1 MPHVLLIED
10 DARIREIVERGL
22 GSRGLVVTSAEDGPT
37 GLDLA
42 RKLEVDVVLLDLML
56 PGMSGLE
63 VLEEIRLAK
72 PRLPVVALTALD
84 DTRSKVA
91 GLDAGADDYLT
102 KPFSLEELAARV
114 RARLRAKEDAGAL
127 KAGPLTVDPVAH
139 RAVLNG
145 REVPLSARELAL
157 LAAFVR
163 HTGQVLS
170 RSQLLDMVWDLDFDP
185 GSNVVEV
192 YVAADGLPLLG
203 AGRGAGP
210 SPVRAAAVVLGGSL
224 LFFLAVLTG
233 AGRHGAV
240 PVPTAIALGVP
251 ASQRRPR
258 PVHRRHPARPG
269 PPPGLRAAPGRA
281 RRRLRR

>member
-1 MPHVLLIED
+1 VAHVLLIED

-22 GSRGLVVTSAEDGPT
+22 GSRGFVVTSAEDGPA

-42 RKLEVDVVLLDLML
+42 CKLEVDVVLLDLML
-56 PGMSGLE
+56 PGLSGLE
-63 VLEEIRLAK
+63 VLEGIRLAK

-114 RARLRAKEDAGAL
+114 RARLRAREDDVGAL
-127 KAGPLTVDPVAH
+127 KAGALTVDPVAH
-139 RAVLNG
+139 RAVLAG

-157 LAAFVR
+157 LAAFIR

-170 RSQLLDMVWDLDFDP
+170 RSQLLDMVWDLNFDP

-192 YVAADGLPLLG
+192 YVAALRRKLG
-203 AGRGAGP
+203 AGWIDTVRGLGYRFSA
-210 SPVRAAAVVLGGSL
+210 PVGAAADS
-224 LFFLAVLTG
+224 
-233 AGRHGAV
+233 
-240 PVPTAIALGVP
+240 
-251 ASQRRPR
+251 AS
-258 PVHRRHPARPG
+258 
-269 PPPGLRAAPGRA
+269 
-281 RRRLRR
+281 

>member
-22 GSRGLVVTSAEDGPT
+22 GSREFVVTSAEDGPT
-37 GLDLA
+37 GLELA
-42 RKLEVDVVLLDLML
+42 RKLDVDVVLLDLML
-56 PGMSGLE
+56 PGLSGLE
-63 VLEEIRLAK
+63 VLEGIRLAK

-114 RARLRAKEDAGAL
+114 RARLRSREDAGAL

-157 LAAFVR
+157 LAAFIR

-170 RSQLLDMVWDLDFDP
+170 RSQLLDMVWDLNFDP

-192 YVAADGLPLLG
+192 YVAALRRKLG
-203 AGRGAGP
+203 AEWIDTVRGMGYRFSA
-210 SPVRAAAVVLGGSL
+210 PVETVAE
-224 LFFLAVLTG
+224 T
-233 AGRHGAV
+233 
-240 PVPTAIALGVP
+240 TA
-251 ASQRRPR
+251 
-258 PVHRRHPARPG
+258 
-269 PPPGLRAAPGRA
+269 
-281 RRRLRR
+281 

>member
-1 MPHVLLIED
+1 MPHVLLVED

-22 GSRGLVVTSAEDGPT
+22 GSRGFVITSAEDGPT

-42 RKLEVDVVLLDLML
+42 CKLDVDLVLLDLML
-56 PGMSGLE
+56 PGLSGFE
-63 VLEEIRLAK
+63 VLEGIRLAK

-114 RARLRAKEDAGAL
+114 RARLRAQEDSGAL

-139 RAVLNG
+139 RAVLGG

-157 LAAFVR
+157 LAAFIR
-163 HTGQVLS
+163 HNGQVLS
-170 RSQLLDMVWDLDFDP
+170 RSQLLDMVWDLNFDP

-192 YVAADGLPLLG
+192 YVAA
-203 AGRGAGP
+203 
-210 SPVRAAAVVLGGSL
+210 
-224 LFFLAVLTG
+224 
-233 AGRHGAV
+233 
-240 PVPTAIALGVP
+240 
-251 ASQRRPR
+251 
-258 PVHRRHPARPG
+258 
-269 PPPGLRAAPGRA
+269 
-281 RRRLRR
+281 LRRKIGAEWIDTVRGLGYRFSAPTEAPAETVP

>member
-22 GSRGLVVTSAEDGPT
+22 GSRGFVVTSAEDGT
-37 GLDLA
+37 AGLELA

-56 PGMSGLE
+56 PGLSGLE
-63 VLEEIRLAK
+63 VLQEIRLAK

-91 GLDAGADDYLT
+91 GLDAGAEDYLT

-114 RARLRAKEDAGAL
+114 RARLRSQEDAGAL

-139 RAVLNG
+139 RAILNG

-163 HTGQVLS
+163 NTGQVLS
-170 RSQLLDMVWDLDFDP
+170 RSQLLDMVWDINFDP

-192 YVAADGLPLLG
+192 YVAALRRKLG
-203 AGRGAGP
+203 AGWIDTVRGIGYRFSA
-210 SPVRAAAVVLGGSL
+210 PVEAPADAAS
-224 LFFLAVLTG
+224 
-233 AGRHGAV
+233 
-240 PVPTAIALGVP
+240 
-251 ASQRRPR
+251 
-258 PVHRRHPARPG
+258 
-269 PPPGLRAAPGRA
+269 
-281 RRRLRR
+281 